1 MGKKPYAASWWS
13 FQHDESNKRELEKKQ
28 QRNLGT
34 YSHTSKTTC
43 CKRSGN
49 FCTIV
54 TGWPDVKLTPYIGA
68 VVLYRV
74 LQRRAGV
81 ALHFSIGFNERAAK
95 KEKNHRKRSINN
107 FRWIFCWSIRNSE
120 ETMYK
125 KDEKKNQIKRQ
136 KKNTSHSDT
145 KCGTISKMQIVS
157 LPIPCHYITF
167 SIESRACNFT
177 APFICVCFEHQWTW
191 TPWYCEYLRP
201 CHHHTI
207 HS

>member
-1 MGKKPYAASWWS
+1 MMHRTNASWR
-13 FQHDESNKRELEKKQ
+13 K
-28 QRNLGT
+28 
-34 YSHTSKTTC
+34 KTTT
-43 CKRSGN
+43 KSGN
-49 FCTIV
+49 LLAHFEYNLLQKIGEFLHDCHRLTRCQANTVHWRRCIV
-54 TGWPDVKLTPYIGA
+54 SSFAEACWSCITFLCRIQWT
-68 VVLYRV
+68 
-74 LQRRAGV
+74 
-81 ALHFSIGFNERAAK
+81 SCK
-95 KEKNHRKRSINN
+95 KRKNHRKRSINN

-136 KKNTSHSDT
+136 KKTTSHSDT
-145 KCGTISKMQIVS
+145 KWGTISKMQIVS

-191 TPWYCEYLRP
+191 MPWYCECLRP